1 MDIPKEITLKEW
13 SAYLPY
19 GLKVKLESELYPT
32 PTIIGITNDYL
43 YLNYHGYRLSKLTK
57 DCKPILRDLS
67 DLTKEIEHNGERF
80 IPEDRLYELADVD
93 AETEFLDAIFD
104 GWWSGD
110 DKIQFAPY
118 TFFQKMVEWKF
129 NFFQIPDELIV
140 KVTEDFNPYK

>member
-1 MDIPKEITLKEW
+1 MKTEITLKEW

-67 DLTKEIEHNGERF
+67 DLTKEIEH
-80 IPEDRLYELADVD
+80 
-93 AETEFLDAIFD
+93 D
-104 GWWSGD
+104 GL
-110 DKIQFAPY
+110 KIQPLRLLAVDLFHRDPVKESIAGLEKWIMYIIKIPTELPY
-118 TFFQKMVEWKF
+118 CTFQQLLKLKF
-129 NFFQIPDELIV
+129 NVFQLPDELIV